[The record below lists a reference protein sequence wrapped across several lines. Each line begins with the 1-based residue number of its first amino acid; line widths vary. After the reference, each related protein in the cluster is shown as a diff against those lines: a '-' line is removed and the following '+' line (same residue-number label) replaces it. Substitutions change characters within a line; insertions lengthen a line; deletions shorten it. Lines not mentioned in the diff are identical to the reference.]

1 MLELLGHR
9 VEIVHDGLEAV
20 ARMVG
25 SPPDIAFIDVGMP
38 SLDGVEAVRRVR
50 GQGNAHDVVLV
61 AVTGRGGAEDR
72 ARAAEAGFD
81 RYLVKPFAMEDVRDV
96 LDAAQAAR
104 GGPERSA
111 GRFASGRPA

>member
-1 MLELLGHR
+1 
-9 VEIVHDGLEAV
+9 
-20 ARMVG
+20 
-25 SPPDIAFIDVGMP
+25 
-38 SLDGVEAVRRVR
+38 VR
-50 GQGNAHDVVLV
+50 GQGKAHDVVLV